1 MTEETKETKKD
12 LTVVEQ
18 QPLTDVFSNM
28 QAFSNAQRIC
38 KALTQSGIVPVA
50 YQGEQNLPNAMVA
63 LEMANRIG
71 ISPISVMQNLHVIE
85 GRPSWS
91 SNFIISM
98 LNSSGKF
105 TPLRFK
111 YENRGKKNFVR
122 TGKKWNKKLNQYED
136 FKEELEAY
144 DIICYAY
151 ATDKLTGEVIE
162 GPEASVEM
170 AMQEG
175 WLTKNGSKWRTMP
188 KIMLAYR
195 AAAFFGRLYAPE
207 FLLGIHAADEL
218 YDISM
223 DIPSTPK
230 IIEPDGD
237 IPGVIEPEF
246 EETEPEEVDAEIIV
260 EDQQPE
266 KTPETVEEK
275 VASIVEPEKKPQ
287 RHAPEKKG
295 QDTAAK
301 APFMFNFE
309 E

>member
-1 MTEETKETKKD
+1 MTEDNETKKD
-12 LTVVEQ
+12 LVVAEQ
-18 QPLTDVFSNM
+18 QPPLTDVFSNVK
-28 QAFSNAQRIC
+28 AFTDAQRIC
-38 KALTQSGIVPVA
+38 KALTQSGIVPVS

-111 YENRGKKNFVR
+111 YENRGPKKFIR
-122 TGKKWNKKLNQYED
+122 SYKKWSKAKNCYED
-136 FKEELEAY
+136 FKEEAEAE
-144 DIICYAY
+144 DIICSAY

-188 KIMLAYR
+188 KLMLAYR

-207 FLLGIHAADEL
+207 LLLGIHSDDEL
-218 YDISM
+218 NDLAPS
-223 DIPSTPK
+223 IPSAPK

-237 IPGVIEPEF
+237 IPPIIEV
-246 EETEPEEVDAEIIV
+246 ETKQEAEPEEIEV
-260 EDQQPE
+260 EVITD
-266 KTPETVEEK
+266 KAPETVEEK
-275 VASIVEPEKKPQ
+275 VAAIIEPEKKPQ
-287 RHAPEKKG
+287 QPAPEKKAPAA
-295 QDTAAK
+295 AAK